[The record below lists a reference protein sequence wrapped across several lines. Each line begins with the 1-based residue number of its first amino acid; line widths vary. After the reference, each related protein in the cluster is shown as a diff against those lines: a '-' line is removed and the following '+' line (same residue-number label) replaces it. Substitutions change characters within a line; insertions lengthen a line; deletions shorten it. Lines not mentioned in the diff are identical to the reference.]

1 MLAMKPKTN
10 RPRKSRIYRSPLRE
24 ERAVQTRER
33 ILDGLVKVMAKNGI
47 AELSIPLIAR
57 EAGVSIPSVYR
68 YFPTKR
74 DLVAAL
80 DEYAHRKGSFHFS
93 EFAPM
98 ETPDDLANIIP
109 ITFQRREA
117 IEPTLSAA
125 MSSSLGYAIRRPE
138 FKERTKYLSK
148 ALQPATKHLSR
159 KEAGWLI
166 DIVLILNSHACVRAF
181 KDYLGL
187 NTQEAA
193 ERVAWAI
200 RTLARG
206 ASVRNGRKRS

>member
-1 MLAMKPKTN
+1 MKPKGN
-10 RPRKSRIYRSPLRE
+10 RSGKRRIYRSPLRA
-24 ERAVQTRER
+24 ERAAQTRER
-33 ILDGLVKVMAKNGI
+33 ILEGLVRVMAKNGI

-80 DEYAHRKGSFHFS
+80 DEYAHRKGSFDFS
-93 EFAPM
+93 EFPTL
-98 ETPDDLANIIP
+98 ETPDDLANLIP
-109 ITFQRREA
+109 TTFDRREA

-125 MSSSLGYAIRRPE
+125 MSSGLGYAIRRPE
-138 FKERTKYLSK
+138 FKQRTQYLAN
-148 ALQPATKHLSR
+148 ALRPATKNLKR
-159 KEAGWLI
+159 KEAGWLV

-193 ERVAWAI
+193 KRVAWAI

-206 ASVRNGRKRS
+206 TSIQNGRKRS

>member
-1 MLAMKPKTN
+1 MPSKPN
-10 RPRKSRIYRSPLRE
+10 ARKSRIYRSPLRE
-24 ERAVQTRER
+24 ERAAQTRER
-33 ILDGLVKVMAKNGI
+33 IINGLVKVMAKNGI

-57 EAGVSIPSVYR
+57 EAGVSVPSIYR

-74 DLVAAL
+74 ELVEAL
-80 DEYAHRKGSFHFS
+80 GEYAHRKGSFDFS
-93 EFAPM
+93 EYAPM
-98 ETPDDLANIIP
+98 TPEELAAIVP
-109 ITFQRREA
+109 ETFQRREG

-125 MSSSLGYAIRRPE
+125 MSSTLGYQMRREE
-138 FKERTKYLSK
+138 FQERAKYL
-148 ALQPATKHLSR
+148 ARAMRPATHKLTR
-159 KEAGWLI
+159 KEINWLT

-200 RTLARG
+200 KTLARG
-206 ASVRNGRKRS
+206 ATVPDTRKRT

>member
-1 MLAMKPKTN
+1 MKPKGK
-10 RPRKSRIYRSPLRE
+10 RSGKRRIYRSPLRA
-24 ERAVQTRER
+24 ERAAQTRER
-33 ILDGLVKVMAKNGI
+33 ILEGLVRVMAKNGI

-74 DLVAAL
+74 ELVAAL
-80 DEYAHRKGSFHFS
+80 DEYAHRKGSFDFS
-93 EFAPM
+93 EFPRL
-98 ETPDDLANIIP
+98 ETPDDLANLIP
-109 ITFQRREA
+109 TTFDRREA

-125 MSSSLGYAIRRPE
+125 MSSGLGYAIRRPE
-138 FKERTKYLSK
+138 FKQRTQYLAN
-148 ALQPATKHLSR
+148 ALRPATKNLKR
-159 KEAGWLI
+159 KEAGWLV

-193 ERVAWAI
+193 KRVAWAI
-200 RTLARG
+200 KTLARG
-206 ASVRNGRKRS
+206 TSTQNGQKRS

>member
-1 MLAMKPKTN
+1 MKEKKN
-10 RPRKSRIYRSPLRE
+10 SPRKPRVYRSPLRE
-24 ERAVQTRER
+24 ERAAQTRER
-33 ILDGLVKVMAKNGI
+33 ILEGLVRVMAKNGI

-74 DLVAAL
+74 HLVAAL
-80 DEYAHRKGSFHFS
+80 DEYAHRKGSFDFS
-93 EFAPM
+93 EFRPM

-109 ITFQRREA
+109 TTFQRRES
-117 IEPTLSAA
+117 IEPMLSAA
-125 MSSSLGYAIRRPE
+125 MSSGLGYAMRRPE
-138 FKERTKYLSK
+138 FKERTKYLAH
-148 ALQPATKHLSR
+148 ALRPATKHLKP
-159 KEAGWLI
+159 KEADWMV

-187 NTQEAA
+187 NTQDAA
-193 ERVAWAI
+193 KRVAWAI

-206 ASVRNGRKRS
+206 ASTQNGRKRS

>member
-1 MLAMKPKTN
+1 MKAKGS
-10 RPRKSRIYRSPLRE
+10 RPGKSRIYRSPLRE
-24 ERAVQTRER
+24 ERAAQTRER
-33 ILDGLVKVMAKNGI
+33 ILEGLVRVMAKNGI
-47 AELSIPLIAR
+47 AELSVPLIAR

-74 DLVAAL
+74 HLVAAL
-80 DEYAHRKGSFHFS
+80 DEYAHRKGSFDFS
-93 EFAPM
+93 EFPPL
-98 ETPDDLANIIP
+98 ETPEDLANIIP
-109 ITFQRREA
+109 TTFDRREA

-125 MSSSLGYAIRRPE
+125 MSSGIGYAIRRPE
-138 FKERTKYLSK
+138 FKERTQYLAN
-148 ALQPATKHLSR
+148 ALKPATKHLKP
-159 KEAGWLI
+159 KEATWMI

-193 ERVAWAI
+193 KRVAWAI

-206 ASVRNGRKRS
+206 AGTQNGQQQS